1 MGISYTDCAEDGF
14 RHSLG
19 EIEPLK
25 ETQLSQTETVFRDDE
40 VEISK
45 FCHTYRCEIEL
56 DLTKF
61 DEVITL
67 ALELRSKLQE

>member
-25 ETQLSQTETVFRDDE
+25 ETQLSHTETVFRNDK

-45 FCHTYRCEIEL
+45 FCHYYRCKFEV
-56 DLTKF
+56 DLAKF
-61 DEVITL
+61 DG
-67 ALELRSKLQE
+67 